1 MTPRA
6 FVRALR
12 NAADDLPA
20 ALRQAL
26 TPAAREAERA
36 AKLAATTSPRV
47 RSGDLRASIRARILA
62 SAEGVGVVVGSPL
75 AYAQAQEEGGTIR
88 ARAGGRLAIPLPNA
102 RNPNG
107 TTKTEYAAPL
117 RSVPGLFLVKSKAGN
132 LILAR
137 RSPDGSLLP
146 LFVLKSSVRLRARRF
161 LRRGAEAAAALAP
174 EAATAA
180 VARLLRGPRG

>member
-6 FVRALR
+6 FVRTLR
-12 NAADDLPA
+12 DAAADLPA

-36 AKLAATTSPRV
+36 SKLAATTAPRV
-47 RSGDLRASIRARILA
+47 RSGALRASIRARILA
-62 SAEGVGVVVGSPL
+62 SADGIGVALASPL

-88 ARAGGRLAIPLPNA
+88 GRNGGMLAVPLPNA

-107 TTKTEYAAPL
+107 TTRAEYAVPL
-117 RSVPGLFLVKSKAGN
+117 RSVPGLFLIRSKAGN

-137 RSPDGSLLP
+137 KGPDGLVP
-146 LFVLKSSVRLRARRF
+146 LFVLKPAVRLRGRRY

-180 VARLLRGPRG
+180 VARLMRGPRG